1 MKRSRLRAGAYTTQT
16 ILGRSP
22 QPVYDEG
29 STRSAVRHAYG
40 FPFSISAS
48 RHSQPES
55 RDPASHLRI
64 APCTGTATKQIE
76 IFPATPQTT
85 RTTTANRHGARGR
98 ARARRSPQGK
108 TPSSSSA
115 RALPHKQISQSAV
128 RRDTATRRTRRRTV
142 RHTVHDGTCSIQRTA
157 YSARRHMF
165 DTAYGIQCTTAH
177 VRYSVRHTVHD
188 GTCSIQYGVQCATA
202 HSSIQRT
209 TRSTRIR
216 K

>member
-64 APCTGTATKQIE
+64 ATCTGTATKQIE
-76 IFPATPQTT
+76 IFLRNPTNNTHDHCQPARRT
-85 RTTTANRHGARGR
+85 RAGARTAFSAGKNPVFIFR
-98 ARARRSPQGK
+98 ARAPPQTNFAICG
-108 TPSSSSA
+108 
-115 RALPHKQISQSAV
+115 
-128 RRDTATRRTRRRTV
+128 ATG
-142 RHTVHDGTCSIQRTA
+142 HGDAAYKTA
-157 YSARRHMF
+157 YSTAYGARRHMF

>member
-40 FPFSISAS
+40 FPFFDKRFAPLPT
-48 RHSQPES
+48 RES
-55 RDPASHLRI
+55 RPGLSSPHRPVYGHRDKTNRNFSP
-64 APCTGTATKQIE
+64 
-76 IFPATPQTT
+76 TPQTT

-165 DTAYGIQCTTAH
+165 DTAYGIQCTTAR
-177 VRYSVRHTVHD
+177 VRYSTVYSARRHIVRYKELHVALA
-188 GTCSIQYGVQCATA
+188 YVNE
-202 HSSIQRT
+202 
-209 TRSTRIR
+209 
-216 K
+216 